1 MLHINGRWNE
11 SMKSYL
17 FTTETDR
24 GGVMLCDIN
33 DFDTAVAYL
42 CKRFD
47 GVVKIE
53 SAEQVWQLSET
64 PSIADNSMAAEAN
77 QIESTSAPV
86 DEHAESPDLF
96 G

>member
-1 MLHINGRWNE
+1 
-11 SMKSYL
+11 MKSYL

-24 GGVMLCDIN
+24 GGVMLCEID
-33 DFDTAVAYL
+33 DFDTAVVYL

-53 SAEQVWQLSET
+53 SAEQVWQRPEVSQK
-64 PSIADNSMAAEAN
+64 NAAHL
-77 QIESTSAPV
+77 TV
-86 DEHAESPDLF
+86 DEESSVTVESNNSNVEGRADTPYANSADLF

>member
-1 MLHINGRWNE
+1 
-11 SMKSYL
+11 MKSYL

-33 DFDTAVAYL
+33 DFDTAVEYL

-53 SAEQVWQLSET
+53 SAEQVWQLSD
-64 PSIADNSMAAEAN
+64 SAQIADETHSNTLPTEA
-77 QIESTSAPV
+77 QADTVHVESASVSSEGAL
-86 DEHAESPDLF
+86 AESPDLF

>member
-1 MLHINGRWNE
+1 
-11 SMKSYL
+11 MKSYL

-53 SAEQVWQLSET
+53 SAEQVWQRPEAPQKDVAQIATASESSAVVVADKGNVAATDT
-64 PSIADNSMAAEAN
+64 PNAD
-77 QIESTSAPV
+77 SA
-86 DEHAESPDLF
+86 DLF